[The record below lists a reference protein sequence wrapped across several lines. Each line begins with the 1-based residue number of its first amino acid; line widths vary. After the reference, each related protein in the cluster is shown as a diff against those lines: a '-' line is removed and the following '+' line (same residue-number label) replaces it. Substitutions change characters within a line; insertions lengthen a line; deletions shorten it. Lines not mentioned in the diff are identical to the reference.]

1 MKVVVKTKFKDKY
14 TKQWHEVNDVL
25 NNFNEDRYTEI
36 KKFVKVIEDDVDTKT
51 SKKTSS
57 KRKSKANL

>member
-1 MKVVVKTKFKDKY
+1 MKVEVITRFKDKY
-14 TKQWHEVNDVL
+14 TKMWHNVDDILTNVS
-25 NNFNEDRYTEI
+25 EDRYTEI

-57 KRKSKANL
+57 KRKSKANR

>member
-1 MKVVVKTKFKDKY
+1 MKVIVKTKFKDKY
-14 TKQWHEVNDVL
+14 TKQWHVVNDVL
-25 NNFNEDRYTEI
+25 NNVNEDRYTEI

-57 KRKSKANL
+57 KRKSKANR

>member
-1 MKVVVKTKFKDKY
+1 MKVIVITRFKDKY
-14 TKQWHEVNDVL
+14 TKMWHNVGDVL
-25 NNFNEDRYTEI
+25 TNVSEDRYAEI

-57 KRKSKANL
+57 KRKIKANL

>member
-1 MKVVVKTKFKDKY
+1 MKVIVKTKFKDKY
-14 TKQWHEVNDVL
+14 TKMWHYVNDVL
-25 NNFNEDRYTEI
+25 TNVSEDRYAEI

-57 KRKSKANL
+57 KRKSKANR

>member
-25 NNFNEDRYTEI
+25 NNVNEDRYTEI